1 MSRLGQDVEKE
12 NVDREEKISSLES
25 QIKALLD
32 RSCGSLSKLDGQ
44 IHKLDEHLSRSSASK
59 RRKSRSPPIALFSA
73 DLARRNCSNPF
84 DKILGYIAGSDSSRV
99 DALTFAQPLTLD
111 EITTVSPVH
120 NRRLGLAACRDACR
134 DPTHQLKSEKGM
146 GQGGSA
152 GPQLASLPGNR
163 MPEISFHPPSALSS
177 LSPFTEPRTQGSPWL
192 CEDHRNLFSPV
203 LEENSRKGRQESTAS
218 VSKAGERR
226 RGEVDEDD
234 LRLLEER
241 MEQRIEAKFRDMLQ
255 SMSERCVSRRDLELL
270 QGQVTRLREEMLE
283 NKAECR
289 ALRVAI
295 ASEHLSVKG
304 VLEKM
309 EGIKQEQQ
317 KLETEQNMA
326 NATSGKKYKT
336 EVEALIQINSGL
348 QVAVTALERQM
359 ADIAVV
365 TAEHD
370 SSFAEADSSIA
381 ALRSLIDQVFEKCDA
396 LQKTTSRDFAG
407 EDLCFV
413 KSIIMARCEKV
424 EHRTEA
430 LERIIASHC
439 LESDASAVRVSQDV
453 REVCFKVGKSYRHAI

>member
-1 MSRLGQDVEKE
+1 MEKE

-146 GQGGSA
+146 GQGGST

-163 MPEISFHPPSALSS
+163 MPEISFHPPPAISS

-226 RGEVDEDD
+226 RGGVDEDD

-241 MEQRIEAKFRDMLQ
+241 MEQRIEAKVRDMLQ

-309 EGIKQEQQ
+309 EGIKQEQP

-326 NATSGKKYKT
+326 TSGNKYKT
-336 EVEALIQINSGL
+336 EVEALVQINNNGL
-348 QVAVTALERQM
+348 QVAVTTLERQM
-359 ADIAVV
+359 ADMAVV

-370 SSFAEADSSIA
+370 SSFAEHDSSIA

-396 LQKTTSRDFAG
+396 LQKTASRDFAG
-407 EDLCFV
+407 EDLCLV

-430 LERIIASHC
+430 LERIIASQC
-439 LESDASAVRVSQDV
+439 LDSDASAARASKDV
-453 REVCFKVGKSYRHAI
+453 REVCVKVGKTYRHAL